1 MWGTE
6 INSCV
11 CRLLLV
17 EIDMEEVIIMID
29 TAEEEGINLIKIKI
43 TINNLDMELRVDMTI
58 LSNNNNTI
66 NIMHNMVMVKTNMA
80 KLDKIHQMVCVISL

>member
-1 MWGTE
+1 
-6 INSCV
+6 
-11 CRLLLV
+11 
-17 EIDMEEVIIMID
+17 MID